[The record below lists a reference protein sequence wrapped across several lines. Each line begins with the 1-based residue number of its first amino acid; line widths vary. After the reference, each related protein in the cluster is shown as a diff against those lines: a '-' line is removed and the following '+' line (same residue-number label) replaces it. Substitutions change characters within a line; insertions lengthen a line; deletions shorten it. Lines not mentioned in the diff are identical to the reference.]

1 MNEKKFWQLIAQIDR
16 EALEDGDA
24 GAAVEP
30 LTEALAELPVED
42 IKGFE
47 ECLAQALYKLDG
59 KVFADHAGES
69 GKSDDAFLYARCFV
83 VGSGKTTYDSVL
95 ADPAL
100 MPDQTDDW
108 LEELLSVAPEAWSG
122 KTGRD
127 TDDWDFSA
135 SVDYETGS
143 NSAAWAG

>member
-1 MNEKKFWQLIAQIDR
+1 MNEEKFWQLMEKVDR

-24 GAAVEP
+24 DAAVEP
-30 LTEALAELPVED
+30 LTEALARLPVKD

-47 ECLAQALYKLDG
+47 ECLAQALYQLDG
-59 KVFADHAGES
+59 KLFADHAGAS
-69 GKSDDAFLYARCFV
+69 GKSADGFLYARCFV
-83 VGSGKTTYDSVL
+83 VGSGKAAYDSVL

-100 MPDQTDDW
+100 MPAQTDEW
-108 LEELLSVAPEAWSG
+108 LEELLSVAPEAWSD

-127 TDDWDFSA
+127 TDDWDFTA

-143 NSAAWAG
+143 NSAAWPG